1 MGVKEL
7 LSYSKNLK
15 VLYVEDEEISQELY
29 TAIFEDIFSKIDVA
43 NDGVEAWEFYL
54 NDNNYDLVISDVC
67 MPRMDGV
74 ELSSKILNQN
84 PQQLIIIMSAHNE
97 EKQINVI
104 KSIGINEILLKP
116 VQNDELMSSLE
127 RLSKLAFLKKSK

>member
-29 TAIFEDIFSKIDVA
+29 TTIFEDIFCKIDVA
-43 NDGVEAWEFYL
+43 SDGVEAWEFYS

-74 ELSSKILNQN
+74 ELCKKILNKN

-97 EKQINVI
+97 QEQISAISNTGVD
-104 KSIGINEILLKP
+104 EILLKP
-116 VQNDELMSSLE
+116 VQNDELMCSLE
-127 RLSKLAFLKKSK
+127 RLSKEAFMKKSK

>member
-29 TAIFEDIFSKIDVA
+29 TAIFEDIFCKIDVA